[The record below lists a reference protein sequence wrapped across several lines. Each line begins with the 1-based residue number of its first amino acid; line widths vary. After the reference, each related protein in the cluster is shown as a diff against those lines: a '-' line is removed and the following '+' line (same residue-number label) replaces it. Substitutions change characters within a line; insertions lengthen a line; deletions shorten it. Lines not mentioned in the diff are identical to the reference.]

1 MSLGISCADA
11 VLFANLP
18 EETEPGK
25 TIISGRMKIHG
36 RWRRTHDS
44 LLPASDSISLSCK
57 SVDSL
62 KRRLRRGWLRTA
74 SLRQAVGGRGGHALG
89 ALVHSELQI
98 FRGRH
103 DARAATQRGTRSRTT
118 CGREEA

>member
-1 MSLGISCADA
+1 MADGD
-11 VLFANLP
+11 V
-18 EETEPGK
+18 
-25 TIISGRMKIHG
+25 
-36 RWRRTHDS
+36 RTTHCFP
-44 LLPASDSISLSCK
+44 LQTPFLSCK

-62 KRRLRRGWLRTA
+62 KLRLRRGWLRTA
-74 SLRQAVGGRGGHALG
+74 SLRQVGGGRGGHALE

-118 CGREEA
+118 WKPRGGIFLEFTGHRFSSKSGGARRS